1 MTCLSLVLTEQW
13 TLHAYPYY
21 PQIDEEKNDTG
32 LHRDGVQTAL
42 VAFSCKESSWYAL
55 YIYPSTIH

>member
-42 VAFSCKESSWYAL
+42 VAFSCKESS
-55 YIYPSTIH
+55 